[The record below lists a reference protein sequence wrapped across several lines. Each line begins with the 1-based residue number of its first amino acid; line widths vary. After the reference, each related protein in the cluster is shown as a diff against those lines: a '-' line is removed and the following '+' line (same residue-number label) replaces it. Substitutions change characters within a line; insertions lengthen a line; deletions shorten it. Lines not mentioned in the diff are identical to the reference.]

1 MARGICRTKGLP
13 AIKKNVLD
21 EDWSR
26 NTVASDG
33 IIFHARG
40 VARTKKAG
48 RFPIRDD
55 EGPAKNLLLRRRKN
69 AQQDTKTLWSLAGF
83 SNSVAKDIKSN
94 LAGFHRLLLK

>member
-1 MARGICRTKGLP
+1 MIDGTNRHSGLGRDNTSRTRYRQ
-13 AIKKNVLD
+13 N
-21 EDWSR
+21 
-26 NTVASDG
+26 
-33 IIFHARG
+33 
-40 VARTKKAG
+40 TKKAG

-83 SNSVAKDIKSN
+83 SNSVAKDVKSN